1 VQRPIERDVLEIEA
15 DDPVE
20 RGEGFGLE
28 GLEDAGGDPL
38 VPAGAQGR
46 VGDLV
51 VEDRFDVDPRRTRD
65 QPDQQAPEAQPARD
79 AWAVTTKRM
88 AAIRRREQRLDR
100 RPDRI
105 DYLRARMMCR
115 DLHRSSWA
123 APGIKTGAPPRPVD
137 GPLLSAY
144 PRES

>member
-1 VQRPIERDVLEIEA
+1 MPTTTGGGPCTSCALGGSRCDL
-15 DDPVE
+15 
-20 RGEGFGLE
+20 
-28 GLEDAGGDPL
+28 GGDRAAAPGVGSQPSAWL
-38 VPAGAQGR
+38 SPPTRLGPVVLPGPADPAGHGCVVGRHRSDPRPPSLRHDPARTPGR
-46 VGDLV
+46 V
-51 VEDRFDVDPRRTRD
+51 
-65 QPDQQAPEAQPARD
+65 
-79 AWAVTTKRM
+79 
-88 AAIRRREQRLDR
+88 DR

>member
-1 VQRPIERDVLEIEA
+1 M
-15 DDPVE
+15 
-20 RGEGFGLE
+20 
-28 GLEDAGGDPL
+28 
-38 VPAGAQGR
+38 
-46 VGDLV
+46 

-79 AWAVTTKRM
+79 AWAVTTERM

-105 DYLRARMMCR
+105 DYLLLERAHDVQGPPPVVVGITR
-115 DLHRSSWA
+115 HQNRSTS
-123 APGIKTGAPPRPVD
+123 GPVD